1 MGIFHKNISLMLE
14 FLKAPFWVQRFSY
27 YTLMTFL
34 KMLFVIFDD
43 TSLYSKCDQASH
55 LWQQLEL
62 VPELESDLQ
71 NTVDWGK
78 KWLVDFNA
86 EKTQLVLFDQSNNTD
101 AVDVKID
108 GSVLD
113 EKFF

>member
-78 KWLVDFNA
+78 KWLVDFSGG
-86 EKTQLVLFDQSNNTD
+86 KFSLFCLSGLIMLVPLM
-101 AVDVKID
+101 
-108 GSVLD
+108 
-113 EKFF
+113 